1 LIPILKRNATI
12 NTNTTTD
19 PFEEY
24 LIENRQRNHIADHY
38 KLSKIYKAAATSD
51 PLETTEPDSDN
62 VTLDPLADESSS
74 NVCDKSGLTL
84 AQVEISTLI
93 KVFLFC
99 FNI

>member
-1 LIPILKRNATI
+1 MIPILKRNATI

-38 KLSKIYKAAATSD
+38 KLSKIYKASNLD

-84 AQVEISTLI
+84 AQVEISTLDQSFP
-93 KVFLFC
+93 FLF
-99 FNI
+99 